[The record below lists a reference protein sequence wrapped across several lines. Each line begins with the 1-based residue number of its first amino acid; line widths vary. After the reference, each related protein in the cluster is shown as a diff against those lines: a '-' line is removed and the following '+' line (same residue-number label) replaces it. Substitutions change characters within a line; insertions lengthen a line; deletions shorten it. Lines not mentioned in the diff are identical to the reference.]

1 VPSTNQN
8 NSASN
13 SHENEAYRILKSG
26 MNPRP
31 MIRGI
36 EDYERALQY
45 HRAAHELD
53 CSRAIKVVIAEKL
66 RSLEG

>member
-1 VPSTNQN
+1 MPSTNQN
-8 NSASN
+8 NSAN
-13 SHENEAYRILKSG
+13 GSHENEAYRILKSG

-53 CSRAIKVVIAEKL
+53 CNKAIKEVIAEKL
-66 RSLEG
+66 RTLE